1 MTTRSK
7 APRRTRRGQG
17 KAEAPPQ
24 APAPEGAEAPP
35 QDGPDA
41 RVRQGAPRVLLVE
54 LVEDANGQAS
64 VLVRHQGVSQF
75 EAPTLLRMA
84 ARVCE
89 QNLGLRDA

>member
-1 MTTRSK
+1 
-7 APRRTRRGQG
+7 
-17 KAEAPPQ
+17 
-24 APAPEGAEAPP
+24 
-35 QDGPDA
+35 
-41 RVRQGAPRVLLVE
+41 VRQGAPRVLLVE